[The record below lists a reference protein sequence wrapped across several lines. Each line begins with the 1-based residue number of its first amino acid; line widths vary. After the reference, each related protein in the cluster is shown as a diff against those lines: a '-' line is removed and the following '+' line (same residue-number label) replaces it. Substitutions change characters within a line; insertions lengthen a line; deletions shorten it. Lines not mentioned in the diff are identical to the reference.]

1 MRFAKVIG
9 KCDPKLVEEARQK
22 LSDVFLELSLGYT
35 NKMNNGIGGD
45 PLVFQLVCCMPHIL
59 LAQSEEIDELQKQE
73 KDQEE
78 RIAKGEIIP
87 DQEKIPEEIKKIRQ
101 QLKHGLLRTAAT
113 DGKNFYWSPSFV
125 VSKSKMGLRMLVSH
139 ESSHALYM
147 HAGRRGSRHPRLWNI
162 AVDYKVNFLAMED
175 LRTRG
180 LKDYQK
186 LFTEHL
192 GEYITLEEYASF
204 LKDPFNPPPRL
215 AHFNP
220 TLGLRK
226 MADPAYIDP
235 YEKNPPPPMYYA
247 DHQLSDL
254 MKRPENIYDY
264 LLSQIPKCPKC
275 GKLGKYKKPPEYKAL
290 QKQIK
295 ENEAKK
301 KKEQEEKDKAEKKV
315 NDPKGREL
323 RSFKT
328 SGKPNKLDPKAN
340 AKGGSEQTGEAGES
354 EEHTHGPGE
363 TCDHN
368 HEGEKGDKQQEPS
381 CCGNSCP
388 ECGDEE
394 GDSEFFDPFGGAGDT
409 LDDHLDTDVSEE
421 EIAKRISEAMDIAK
435 KMAGQIP
442 AGLSDELGQ
451 LIAPK
456 ITWQDIV
463 RQQMTKKR
471 RGYGRSDYTNP
482 KRRPLFAG
490 LYVPSKRDY
499 HLTVLCAMDCSGSM
513 SPDDIAFGLS
523 QLQVIDEKGEVY
535 LTSFDT
541 RIYWDSMIK
550 INKADKE
557 NLSKA
562 KVVGRGGTQVGD
574 LFREY
579 RDHLDKL
586 DMIIIV
592 SDGFIG
598 DYELKD
604 VPLPDKNITVL
615 WLVTSHNAGFK
626 PPIGRVIHLHNE

>member
-1 MRFAKVIG
+1 MRFSKIIG
-9 KCDPKLVEEARQK
+9 KADTALIRKAEEK
-22 LSDVFLELSLGYT
+22 LSDVFLELSLNYT

-45 PLVFQLVCCMPHIL
+45 PLVWALLVCQPHCCLNQAI
-59 LAQSEEIDELQKQE
+59 ELDDLYKQE

-78 RIAKGEIIP
+78 RIAKGETIP
-87 DQEKIPEEIKKIRQ
+87 DNEKISDEIKKIRQ
-101 QLKHGLLRTAAT
+101 QLKGQALKTAAT
-113 DGKNFYWSPSFV
+113 NGISFFWNPQFV
-125 VSKSKMGLRMLVSH
+125 VDKSKMGLRLLVMH
-139 ESSHALYM
+139 ESVHSLYN
-147 HAGRRGSRHPRLWNI
+147 HPARRGSRHPRLWNI

-226 MADPAYIDP
+226 MADPAFIDP

-301 KKEQEEKDKAEKKV
+301 KKEQEEKDKAEAKK
-315 NDPKGREL
+315 KA
-323 RSFKT
+323 KT
-328 SGKPNKLDPKAN
+328 SGKPNELDPKAN
-340 AKGGSEQTGEAGES
+340 AKGGQDKSSEAGKGES
-354 EEHTHGPGE
+354 EEQHGPGE
-363 TCDHN
+363 TCEHDH
-368 HEGEKGDKQQEPS
+368 GKEKGDKQEGS

-394 GDSEFFDPFGGAGDT
+394 GDSEYIDPFGGAGDT

-442 AGLSDELGQ
+442 AGLSDELGE

-471 RGYGRSDYTNP
+471 RGYGRSDFTNP

-499 HLTVLCAMDCSGSM
+499 HLNILCAMDCSGSM
-513 SPDDIAFGLS
+513 SSEDVAFGLS
-523 QLQVIDEKGEVY
+523 QLQVIDEKGEVH
-535 LTSFDT
+535 LVPFDT
-541 RIYWDSMIK
+541 KCYWQDVVK

-557 NLSKA
+557 NLSRA
-562 KVVGRGGTQVGD
+562 KVVGRGGTMCGSIFNEYEDNVG
-574 LFREY
+574 
-579 RDHLDKL
+579 KV
-586 DMIIIV
+586 DMIIVI

-598 DYELKD
+598 DAELNGIK
-604 VPLPDKNITVL
+604 LPPKETSIL
-615 WLVTSHNAGFK
+615 WLITSHNAGFK
-626 PPIGRVIHLHNE
+626 PAVGRVVHLHNE